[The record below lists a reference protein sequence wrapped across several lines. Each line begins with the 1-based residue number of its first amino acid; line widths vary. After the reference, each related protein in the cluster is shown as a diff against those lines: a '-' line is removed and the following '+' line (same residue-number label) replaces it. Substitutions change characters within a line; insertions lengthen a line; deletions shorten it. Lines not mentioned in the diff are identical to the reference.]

1 MGEQAKVQNKES
13 INKFT
18 STSEFGVIIALA
30 LLCIAMSFLSPYFL
44 KSSNIINIL
53 YQVSQYAILAI
64 GMGFVILTGG
74 IDLSVG
80 YTVGICGCMLASM
93 ISKGSNMW
101 LTFIGVLLMGI
112 FIGAVNGVLV
122 TYMKLAP
129 FIVTLGTGK
138 IMQGLIL
145 LITNGMPISVNTPL
159 NWLGNGKVG
168 QIPVAVIIMALVIII
183 GTVFSK
189 YTLSGR
195 NIYAVGNN
203 ERSAKISGIKVERI
217 KVLVYVI
224 QGFLAALCGVIATGK
239 LRSADSQLGN
249 GYEMDVIAAV
259 VIGGFSMSRG
269 EGKIWSVMVGA
280 AIMGVL
286 KNAFVLLGLP
296 SYWQT
301 ASIGIVIIIAVSI
314 DPVKAFFK
322 QRKINKGI

>member
-1 MGEQAKVQNKES
+1 
-13 INKFT
+13 
-18 STSEFGVIIALA
+18 
-30 LLCIAMSFLSPYFL
+30 
-44 KSSNIINIL
+44 
-53 YQVSQYAILAI
+53 
-64 GMGFVILTGG
+64 
-74 IDLSVG
+74 
-80 YTVGICGCMLASM
+80 
-93 ISKGSNMW
+93 MW

-168 QIPVAVIIMALVIII
+168 QIPVAVIIMALVIIM

-259 VIGGFSMSRG
+259 VIGGFSMSGG

-322 QRKINKGI
+322 QRKINKGL

>member
-1 MGEQAKVQNKES
+1 MA
-13 INKFT
+13 
-18 STSEFGVIIALA
+18 
-30 LLCIAMSFLSPYFL
+30 
-44 KSSNIINIL
+44 
-53 YQVSQYAILAI
+53 
-64 GMGFVILTGG
+64 
-74 IDLSVG
+74 
-80 YTVGICGCMLASM
+80 
-93 ISKGSNMW
+93 
-101 LTFIGVLLMGI
+101 
-112 FIGAVNGVLV
+112 AVNGVLV
-122 TYMKLAP
+122 TYMKLP
-129 FIVTLGTGK
+129 LLLSHWE
-138 IMQGLIL
+138 QGRSCRVDLI
-145 LITNGMPISVNTPL
+145 ITNGMPISADTPL

-203 ERSAKISGIKVERI
+203 ERSAKISGIRVERI
-217 KVLVYVI
+217 KVLVYII
-224 QGFLAALCGVIATGK
+224 QGFLAALCGIIATGK

-259 VIGGFSMSRG
+259 VIGGFSMSGG

-301 ASIGIVIIIAVSI
+301 ASIGS
-314 DPVKAFFK
+314 
-322 QRKINKGI
+322 

>member
-1 MGEQAKVQNKES
+1 MNEQSNVQKKES
-13 INKFT
+13 VNKFT

-93 ISKGSNMW
+93 ISKGANMW
-101 LTFIGVLLMGI
+101 LTLITVLLTGI
-112 FIGAVNGVLV
+112 IIGAVNGVLV

-145 LITNGMPISVNTPL
+145 LITNGMPISADTPL

-203 ERSAKISGIKVERI
+203 ERSAKISGIRVERI
-217 KVLVYVI
+217 KVLVYII
-224 QGFLAALCGVIATGK
+224 QGFLAALCGIIATGK

-249 GYEMDVIAAV
+249 GYEMI
-259 VIGGFSMSRG
+259 
-269 EGKIWSVMVGA
+269 GA
-280 AIMGVL
+280 ALILADREHWDRNYYCGV
-286 KNAFVLLGLP
+286 N
-296 SYWQT
+296 
-301 ASIGIVIIIAVSI
+301 
-314 DPVKAFFK
+314 
-322 QRKINKGI
+322 

>member
-1 MGEQAKVQNKES
+1 
-13 INKFT
+13 
-18 STSEFGVIIALA
+18 
-30 LLCIAMSFLSPYFL
+30 
-44 KSSNIINIL
+44 
-53 YQVSQYAILAI
+53 
-64 GMGFVILTGG
+64 
-74 IDLSVG
+74 
-80 YTVGICGCMLASM
+80 
-93 ISKGSNMW
+93 
-101 LTFIGVLLMGI
+101 
-112 FIGAVNGVLV
+112 
-122 TYMKLAP
+122 
-129 FIVTLGTGK
+129 
-138 IMQGLIL
+138 
-145 LITNGMPISVNTPL
+145 
-159 NWLGNGKVG
+159 
-168 QIPVAVIIMALVIII
+168 MALVIIV

-203 ERSAKISGIKVERI
+203 ERSAKISGIKVARI

-259 VIGGFSMSRG
+259 VIGGFSMSGG

>member
-1 MGEQAKVQNKES
+1 MREQAKVQNKES

-30 LLCIAMSFLSPYFL
+30 LLCVAMSFLSPYFL

-168 QIPVAVIIMALVIII
+168 QLPVAVIIMALVIIV

-203 ERSAKISGIKVERI
+203 ERSAKISGIKVARI

-224 QGFLAALCGVIATGK
+224 QGFLAALCGV
-239 LRSADSQLGN
+239 GN

-259 VIGGFSMSRG
+259 VIGGFSMSGG

>member
-1 MGEQAKVQNKES
+1 
-13 INKFT
+13 
-18 STSEFGVIIALA
+18 
-30 LLCIAMSFLSPYFL
+30 
-44 KSSNIINIL
+44 
-53 YQVSQYAILAI
+53 
-64 GMGFVILTGG
+64 
-74 IDLSVG
+74 
-80 YTVGICGCMLASM
+80 
-93 ISKGSNMW
+93 MW

-168 QIPVAVIIMALVIII
+168 QLPVAVIIMALVIIV

-203 ERSAKISGIKVERI
+203 ERSAKISGIKVARI

-259 VIGGFSMSRG
+259 VIGGFSMSGG